1 MKKQTTFSIILLWL
15 LLVACSWLV
24 IAQNKIE
31 QQQRII
37 EIDKQIWEL
46 NEEILYHQNWY
57 KISMEASEECKES
70 FIKDAEKEHI
80 EADKK
85 REIIKQLEE
94 EKMGLLENR

>member
-1 MKKQTTFSIILLWL
+1 
-15 LLVACSWLV
+15 
-24 IAQNKIE
+24 
-31 QQQRII
+31 
-37 EIDKQIWEL
+37 
-46 NEEILYHQNWY
+46 
-57 KISMEASEECKES
+57 MEASEECKES